1 MKKIVE
7 VLLPVLL
14 VSSYLKVIS
23 FSGITPILMI
33 RRWNMAKPLSIV
45 FINDFIDCLAIA
57 LIALTVSVL
66 LAHRLR
72 KYLSPLLLISV
83 SVASIMFLAVSLYYY
98 SALASLLVG
107 LFSIIYAGFLRK
119 EISLRSLAKYL
130 LSILLIIEAVGVV
143 GWILYMLHGGVNP
156 YTEPLPLQ
164 DFETKMI
171 YSLSSLT
178 PVLATLFML
187 SIPLLI
193 IVKPLKPIKG
203 STPEQLLNR
212 FNAFVRKAISNLGK
226 HSEKH
231 DAWSRV
237 FLFSALIIPVLAT
250 FLLYTPI
257 INPSNMT
264 ISVDILHYV
273 NFLRNAQES
282 SENGFEF
289 LYNVFRSDRPLTL
302 LTIYPISR
310 LFAVDF
316 RIVCIYLPAILS
328 PFLILSLYYLT
339 FSLFRNKLYSSL
351 ACFLVATG
359 PFTTAS
365 LYGGFLANWLGLSL
379 AYLSL
384 AMLLKSVESY
394 SVKAL
399 LLSVLLSILSH
410 LAHPVPWNFL
420 MAAVVLTA
428 LVSVARRN
436 SVRGVLKLLVIFI
449 VVNLLYDFVKTR
461 VLKFSGATAVAESI
475 VSTELSFDNL
485 VNFWPINVFM
495 VYFHVGG
502 AFNFPPT
509 YVFALLGMIVFSV
522 IRFLKFDIMRMWVLA
537 GLPLYLLGP
546 DFVQARTLQ
555 NIPIDVF
562 ASGGLAIVL
571 EYLSLKDR
579 LLPSLLLVFIYLLY
593 LNNLLRFVVNL
604 PF

>member
-1 MKKIVE
+1 
-7 VLLPVLL
+7 
-14 VSSYLKVIS
+14 
-23 FSGITPILMI
+23 
-33 RRWNMAKPLSIV
+33 
-45 FINDFIDCLAIA
+45 
-57 LIALTVSVL
+57 
-66 LAHRLR
+66 
-72 KYLSPLLLISV
+72 
-83 SVASIMFLAVSLYYY
+83 
-98 SALASLLVG
+98 
-107 LFSIIYAGFLRK
+107 
-119 EISLRSLAKYL
+119 
-130 LSILLIIEAVGVV
+130 
-143 GWILYMLHGGVNP
+143 
-156 YTEPLPLQ
+156 
-164 DFETKMI
+164 
-171 YSLSSLT
+171 
-178 PVLATLFML
+178 
-187 SIPLLI
+187 
-193 IVKPLKPIKG
+193 
-203 STPEQLLNR
+203 
-212 FNAFVRKAISNLGK
+212 
-226 HSEKH
+226 
-231 DAWSRV
+231 
-237 FLFSALIIPVLAT
+237 
-250 FLLYTPI
+250 
-257 INPSNMT
+257 
-264 ISVDILHYV
+264 
-273 NFLRNAQES
+273 
-282 SENGFEF
+282 
-289 LYNVFRSDRPLTL
+289 
-302 LTIYPISR
+302 
-310 LFAVDF
+310 
-316 RIVCIYLPAILS
+316 
-328 PFLILSLYYLT
+328 
-339 FSLFRNKLYSSL
+339 
-351 ACFLVATG
+351 
-359 PFTTAS
+359 
-365 LYGGFLANWLGLSL
+365 
-379 AYLSL
+379 
-384 AMLLKSVESY
+384 MLLKSVESY